1 MNFIDLLDL
10 MSESPIILIG
20 YSFKN
25 ERSKDRL
32 LKKVNA
38 ISINEDFNFKKFNRD
53 DQINII
59 LDSEEKIDTKYLV
72 LDLNLH
78 NNYLISVGK
87 ISDSFLRTASIRRI
101 IEDLRSDI
109 VNTVYRL
116 IIVAATNKISKDSS
130 IYSRGPVEV
139 ADLALVINESNKI
152 DIIKNRRGAGLR
164 VLHSKDIA
172 F

>member
-1 MNFIDLLDL
+1 M
-10 MSESPIILIG
+10 
-20 YSFKN
+20 
-25 ERSKDRL
+25 
-32 LKKVNA
+32 
-38 ISINEDFNFKKFNRD
+38 
-53 DQINII
+53 
-59 LDSEEKIDTKYLV
+59 
-72 LDLNLH
+72 
-78 NNYLISVGK
+78 LIS
-87 ISDSFLRTASIRRI
+87 TE